1 MNNSPPL
8 SQRVVVTGIGAI
20 SPIGIGKKNYW
31 ENLLAG
37 TNGTGPVPE
46 LEEFNTGISV
56 AGIIPEFIPADFIP
70 PDQVSSCGRTSQL
83 AIAAAQMA
91 LEDAGYKKG
100 KDLAGEEVSIFMGTT
115 MGEANV
121 QEEMVYTWLRED
133 ITKIQLDHISKVPDC
148 SVAQNIG
155 RILGIEGNCL
165 VFPTACSAGNYAI
178 GYGYDLLQSGQ
189 ASIVLAGGCDSFS
202 KIAFIGFGRMLAL
215 APEKCQPFDKNRR
228 GIIVS
233 EGSGIIILESLQHAL
248 ERRADIY
255 AEVLGYGLSCDAY
268 HMTTTQIEGVQP
280 VMERALID
288 AEIQPQDVDLICA
301 HGTGTRINDKV
312 ESQAVNQIFAQ
323 KRAIPVVSIKSMLG
337 HTMGAASALE
347 AIACIMAIREGKVPP
362 TINFETPDEEC
373 PVDCVPNRMRSL
385 DIRIALNNS
394 FAFGSNNAATVFSR
408 FEP

>member
-1 MNNSPPL
+1 MNNKTPL

-31 ENLLAG
+31 DNLLAG
-37 TNGTGPVPE
+37 TNGTGPVAE
-46 LEEFNTGISV
+46 LEKLNTGISIG
-56 AGIIPEFIPADFIP
+56 GIIPEFLPENFIP
-70 PDQVSSCGRTSQL
+70 PDKAYSCGRTSQM
-83 AIAAAQMA
+83 AVAAAQMA

-100 KDLAGEEVSIFMGTT
+100 TDLEGEEVSIFMGTT

-121 QEEMVYTWLRED
+121 QEEMVYTWLKEG
-133 ITKIQLDHISKVPDC
+133 IANVQLDHILKVPDC
-148 SVAQNIG
+148 SVALNIG

-165 VFPTACSAGNYAI
+165 AFPTACSAGNYAI

-202 KIAFIGFGRMLAL
+202 KIAFFGFGRMLAL
-215 APEKCQPFDKNRR
+215 APEKCQPFDKNRH
-228 GIIVS
+228 GIVVS
-233 EGSGIIILESLQHAL
+233 EGSGIIILESLEHAL

-255 AEVLGYGLSCDAY
+255 AEVLGYGLSCDAF
-268 HMTTTQIEGVQP
+268 HMTTTQIEGVRP
-280 VMERALID
+280 VMERALLD
-288 AEIQPQDVDLICA
+288 AAIQPEDVDLICA

-312 ESQAVNQIFAQ
+312 ESQAVIQVFGKNCT
-323 KRAIPVVSIKSMLG
+323 IPVVSIKSMLG

-347 AIACIMAIREGKVPP
+347 AIACILAIREGKVPP

-373 PVDCVPNRMRSL
+373 PVDCVPNQMRNL
-385 DIRIALNNS
+385 DVRIALNNS

-408 FEP
+408 FEL